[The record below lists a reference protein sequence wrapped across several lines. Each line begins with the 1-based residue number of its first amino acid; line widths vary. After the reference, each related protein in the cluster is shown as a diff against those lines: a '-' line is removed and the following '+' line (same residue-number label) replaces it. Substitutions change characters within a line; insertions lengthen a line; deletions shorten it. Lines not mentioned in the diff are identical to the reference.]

1 MKKTILLLIVAAS
14 LQGAWGQAA
23 QTDWTLV
30 DPDRDDREVP
40 CMVWY
45 PEESP
50 GPYPAVVFAH
60 GFVMAPDDYEGL
72 AQALVEEG
80 YVFVSIGTEQGF
92 APSHE
97 AYGQDLAF
105 VAGEISTN
113 LVGGVLDGA
122 FDGRIAIGGHSMGGG
137 ASWLSAEP
145 NPPVDAF
152 FVFAPAE
159 TNPSA
164 ISAGASIEAP
174 AMVVSGADDAVTPPA
189 TQHEPI
195 YEAAVNSPCR
205 AFVSIPDGG
214 HCGYA
219 DPGTLCDFGELG
231 FQGLSHA
238 EQLASS
244 VSVVVPWLDA
254 FLRDDPSGLDG
265 VEQAASAG
273 GLELTLS
280 CALTVEA
287 QESEALEV
295 FYQNPPTGLTLLNT
309 TNQPM
314 QATLWSA
321 QGRKVLDHTLEPAM
335 RWTPHVPNGVYV
347 VTSGGAFARTVIVQ

>member
-1 MKKTILLLIVAAS
+1 MALVSTALCQV
-14 LQGAWGQAA
+14 A

-45 PEESP
+45 PSDNP

-60 GFVMAPDDYEGL
+60 GFVMAPGDYEGL
-72 AQALVEEG
+72 AEALVGEG

-105 VAGEISTN
+105 VAEEISAN
-113 LVGGVLDGA
+113 AMGGVLDGA
-122 FDGRIAIGGHSMGGG
+122 FEGRIAIGGHSMGGG
-137 ASWLSAEP
+137 AAWLS
-145 NPPVDAF
+145 
-152 FVFAPAE
+152 AE

-164 ISAGASIEAP
+164 IASGASIEAP
-174 AMVVSGADDAVTPPA
+174 AMVVSGTDDAVTPPA

-195 YEAAVNSPCR
+195 YDAAVNSPCR

-254 FLRDDPSGLDG
+254 FLRDDPSGLDAL
-265 VEQAASAG
+265 EQAASVG

-280 CALTVEA
+280 CPLTVEA

-321 QGRKVLDHTLEPAM
+321 QGRKVLDYALEPAM

>member
-1 MKKTILLLIVAAS
+1 MKKTLLLLAVATCAQS
-14 LQGAWGQAA
+14 ALGQVA

-30 DPDRDDREVP
+30 DPERDDREVP

-45 PEESP
+45 PTEFP

-72 AQALVEEG
+72 VEALVQVG

-105 VAGEISTN
+105 VAEEISGN
-113 LVGGVLDGA
+113 AVGGVLNGS

-137 ASWLSAEP
+137 ASWLSAES

-174 AMVVSGADDAVTPPA
+174 ALVVSGTGDAVTPPA

-238 EQLASS
+238 EQLTLS
-244 VSVVVPWLDA
+244 VSVVAPWLDA

-265 VEQAASAG
+265 LEEAAASG
-273 GLELTLS
+273 GLDLTLS
-280 CALTVEA
+280 CALTVETPEA
-287 QESEALEV
+287 EALEV
-295 FYQNPPTGLTLLNT
+295 FYQDPPAGITLHNT
-309 TNQPM
+309 TNHPIQVALWSVYGRPVFKHTLAP
-314 QATLWSA
+314 ATLWMPS
-321 QGRKVLDHTLEPAM
+321 
-335 RWTPHVPNGVYV
+335 VPNGVYV
-347 VTSGGAFARTVIVQ
+347 VTSGSAFARSVIVQ

>member
-1 MKKTILLLIVAAS
+1 MALVSTALCQV
-14 LQGAWGQAA
+14 A

-45 PEESP
+45 PSDNP

-60 GFVMAPDDYEGL
+60 GFVMAPGDYEGL
-72 AQALVEEG
+72 AEALVVEG

-105 VAGEISTN
+105 VAEEISAN
-113 LVGGVLDGA
+113 AVGGVLDGA

-137 ASWLSAEP
+137 ASWLSAAS
-145 NPPVDAF
+145 NPPADAF

-164 ISAGASIEAP
+164 IASGASIEAP
-174 AMVVSGADDAVTPPA
+174 AMVVSGTDDAVTPPA

-195 YEAAVNSPCR
+195 YDAAVNSPCR

-214 HCGYA
+214 HCGFA

-238 EQLASS
+238 EQLALS

-254 FLRDDPSGLDG
+254 FLRDDPSGLDAL
-265 VEQAASAG
+265 EQAATSG
-273 GLELTLS
+273 GLELNLS
-280 CALTVEA
+280 CALAVATP
-287 QESEALEV
+287 QSEALEV
-295 FYQNPPTGLTLLNT
+295 FYQNPPLGLTLLNP
-309 TNQPM
+309 TNHLI
-314 QATLWSA
+314 QATLWSVHG
-321 QGRKVLDHTLEPAM
+321 QQIVQHTLEPATQWIP
-335 RWTPHVPNGVYV
+335 RVPNGVYV
-347 VTSGGAFARTVIVQ
+347 VTSSGALARTVIVQ

>member
-1 MKKTILLLIVAAS
+1 MKKTILMLAVTTHVLTA
-14 LQGAWGQAA
+14 LGQVA

-30 DPDRDDREVP
+30 DPDREDREVP

-45 PEESP
+45 PSDTP
-50 GPYPAVVFAH
+50 GPYPVVVFAH

-72 AQALVEEG
+72 AEALVGEG

-105 VAGEISTN
+105 VAEEISTN
-113 LVGGVLDGA
+113 AVDGVLEGG

-145 NPPVDAF
+145 NPPVDAYV
-152 FVFAPAE
+152 VFAPAE
-159 TNPSA
+159 TAPSA
-164 ISAGASIEAP
+164 ISVGASIDAP
-174 AMVVSGADDAVTPPA
+174 AMVVSGTDDAVTPPA

-231 FQGLSHA
+231 FQGLSHE
-238 EQLASS
+238 EQLALS
-244 VSVVVPWLDA
+244 VSVVLPWLDA
-254 FLRDDPSGLDG
+254 FLRDDPSGLDAL
-265 VEQAASAG
+265 EQAATSG
-273 GLELTLS
+273 GLDLTLS
-280 CALTVEA
+280 CALTVET
-287 QESEALEV
+287 QEPEALEV
-295 FYQNPPTGLTLLNT
+295 FYQNSPSGLTLFNP
-309 TNQPM
+309 TNHPM
-314 QATLWSA
+314 QVTLWSMHGQQAA
-321 QGRKVLDHTLEPAM
+321 QYTLEPTTQ
-335 RWTPHVPNGVYV
+335 WVPPVPNGVYV
-347 VTSGGAFARTVIVQ
+347 VTSGGAVARTVIVQ